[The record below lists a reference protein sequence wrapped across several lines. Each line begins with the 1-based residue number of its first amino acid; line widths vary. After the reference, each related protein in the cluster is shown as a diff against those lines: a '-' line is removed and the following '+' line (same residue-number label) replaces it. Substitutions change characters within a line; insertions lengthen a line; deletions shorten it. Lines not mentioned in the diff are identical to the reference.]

1 MTANTNNKYN
11 DCIYLL
17 ATFRKITKLIQ
28 FTCNTRS
35 FSSQTVNRFFVQS
48 RTKLLGK
55 SRSWSFTTSH
65 TREFHFYCLAISS
78 IRPVYCCLKIFCLSV
93 CMIHHHSYMQEKE
106 NVKPLKELTHL
117 LTGSIVLAFTLFR
130 SCHFPPTPSQKM
142 HNMPE
147 KFENAALCNFPA
159 RMPEFYADTN
169 LKWSVIVAFSNFSD
183 VEDRAETRLRMSLI
197 RAGKPGNI

>member
-1 MTANTNNKYN
+1 MIFHNVTHSRISFLLSSYL
-11 DCIYLL
+11 IYPTCLL
-17 ATFRKITKLIQ
+17 LSEDFLPL
-28 FTCNTRS
+28 CLHDPPS
-35 FSSQTVNRFFVQS
+35 F
-48 RTKLLGK
+48 L
-55 SRSWSFTTSH
+55 
-65 TREFHFYCLAISS
+65 
-78 IRPVYCCLKIFCLSV
+78 
-93 CMIHHHSYMQEKE
+93 YMQEKE

-130 SCHFPPTPSQKM
+130 FCHFPPTPSQKM

-159 RMPEFYADTN
+159 RIPEFYADTN
-169 LKWSVIVAFSNFSD
+169 SKWSVIVAFSNFSD